1 MPKEKFKD
9 LNSLLKAAES
19 IQTKM
24 LNLQDDL
31 SIDIYKK
38 VLEHYSKISTEKHC
52 ITKLHDLITK
62 ATVQL
67 THEVEELYDT
77 IHKDSYF
84 SRQ

>member
-31 SIDIYKK
+31 STDIYKK
-38 VLEHYSKISTEKHC
+38 VLEHYPEISTEKHC
-52 ITKLHDLITK
+52 ITKLHDLVTK
-62 ATVQL
+62 TTVKF
-67 THEVEELYDT
+67 THEVEELSGD
-77 IHKDSYF
+77 IHNDSYF
-84 SRQ
+84 SRK